1 MFAQNLQTEIVNGSV
16 HQAEITGYT
25 HDGQGV
31 ARVDGRVV
39 FIPGAI
45 RGEMV
50 EFTVLRRNKNV
61 YAARLLRVLNRSS
74 ERQECLCPVYKTCG
88 GCSLQ
93 HMSYAEELR
102 FKQEKVAAALQR
114 LGGLN
119 GELPLQP
126 IIAAAEPYHYRNKG
140 IFHVAQTD
148 GSTRLVFWNEASHQ
162 PAGARCNLLF
172 PPDINRLAEWLE
184 GMQLPANLT
193 DIMLR
198 YAHSSGELLL
208 ALILSDENIA
218 ATKSLLTQAAD
229 NFPMLKV
236 YACQTPAGW
245 QILSQE
251 KQIADTLDK
260 IEYLIS
266 PSAFFQVNNAQTLR
280 LLQTVAG
287 FFDGSELLLLDAY
300 CGIGTFG
307 LYLAAKLP
315 HLQRLVGVEIN
326 QSAVADANANA
337 ALNRIDNAI
346 FYCGAAEKKFSA
358 ITAAHGHPD
367 VVIVD
372 PPRRGC
378 HPALLAGLLELAPA
392 KIIYV
397 SCDPATLARDLGKL
411 AKKYNLVSIQPLDMF
426 PRTAHVETVVL
437 LSKLNAKQH
446 IEVELN
452 LDELDLTSAESK
464 ATYDEIKAY
473 VLEKYGLKVSSL
485 YISQVKRKCGLDVGQ
500 NYNLS
505 KKEDAKVP
513 QCPPEKKT
521 AIMEAL
527 KHFQMI

>member
-1 MFAQNLQTEIVNGSV
+1 MSTVFAQNLQTEIVNGSV

-218 ATKSLLTQAAD
+218 ATKSLLTQAAE
-229 NFPMLKV
+229 NF
-236 YACQTPAGW
+236 
-245 QILSQE
+245 
-251 KQIADTLDK
+251 
-260 IEYLIS
+260 
-266 PSAFFQVNNAQTLR
+266 
-280 LLQTVAG
+280 
-287 FFDGSELLLLDAY
+287 
-300 CGIGTFG
+300 
-307 LYLAAKLP
+307 
-315 HLQRLVGVEIN
+315 
-326 QSAVADANANA
+326 
-337 ALNRIDNAI
+337 
-346 FYCGAAEKKFSA
+346 FSA
-358 ITAAHGHPD
+358 
-367 VVIVD
+367 
-372 PPRRGC
+372 
-378 HPALLAGLLELAPA
+378 AP
-392 KIIYV
+392 
-397 SCDPATLARDLGKL
+397 
-411 AKKYNLVSIQPLDMF
+411 Q
-426 PRTAHVETVVL
+426 
-437 LSKLNAKQH
+437 
-446 IEVELN
+446 
-452 LDELDLTSAESK
+452 
-464 ATYDEIKAY
+464 
-473 VLEKYGLKVSSL
+473 
-485 YISQVKRKCGLDVGQ
+485 
-500 NYNLS
+500 
-505 KKEDAKVP
+505 
-513 QCPPEKKT
+513 
-521 AIMEAL
+521 
-527 KHFQMI
+527 